1 MSGTEILEWCGYTMV
16 KKFEDIFIYFDRI
29 HERDGHADGQTGIVR
44 AYTHHT
50 AKTHDMGEI

>member
-1 MSGTEILEWCGYTMV
+1 MV
-16 KKFEDIFIYFDRI
+16 KKIEDIFIYFDRI